1 VPIESTMFKLLII
14 ENDNKLRRR
23 IKAILELRLP
33 FVKITEASSSE
44 EALILIEQHK
54 PEFILMDICL
64 KKENGLDLVKKIKY
78 VCPHTVITINSNCDS
93 PEYRAEAVHKGADYF
108 LSKTTNTIQDL
119 FELVES
125 IHSEK
130 FGNLRKNSSFSSLR

>member
-1 VPIESTMFKLLII
+1 VPIESTMFNLLII

-33 FVKITEASSSE
+33 FVKITETSNSE
-44 EALILIEQHK
+44 EALKFIEQHK

-64 KKENGLDLVKKIKY
+64 KKGNGLDLVKKIKY
-78 VCPHTVITINSNCDS
+78 VYPNTFITINSNCDS
-93 PEYRAEAVHKGADYF
+93 PEYRAEAMHKGADYF

-130 FGNLRKNSSFSSLR
+130 FINLR

>member
-1 VPIESTMFKLLII
+1 M
-14 ENDNKLRRR
+14 
-23 IKAILELRLP
+23 ELRLP
-33 FVKITEASSSE
+33 FVKITEASNSE
-44 EALILIEQHK
+44 EALKHIKQNK
-54 PEFILMDICL
+54 PKLILMDICL

-125 IHSEK
+125 IHSETS
-130 FGNLRKNSSFSSLR
+130 GNLR

>member
-1 VPIESTMFKLLII
+1 M
-14 ENDNKLRRR
+14 
-23 IKAILELRLP
+23 
-33 FVKITEASSSE
+33 KITEASNSE
-44 EALILIEQHK
+44 EAFKHIKQHK
-54 PEFILMDICL
+54 PDFILMDICL
-64 KKENGLDLVKKIKY
+64 KKENGLDLIKKIKY
-78 VCPHTVITINSNCDS
+78 VYPHSVITINSNRDS

-130 FGNLRKNSSFSSLR
+130 SGNLR

>member
-1 VPIESTMFKLLII
+1 VPIEITMFKLLIL

-33 FVKITEASSSE
+33 FVKITEASNSE
-44 EALILIEQHK
+44 EAFKHIKQHK
-54 PEFILMDICL
+54 PDFILMDICL

-78 VCPHTVITINSNCDS
+78 VYPHTVITINSNRDS

-130 FGNLRKNSSFSSLR
+130 SGNLR

>member
-1 VPIESTMFKLLII
+1 MPIESAMFKLLIL

-23 IKAILELRLP
+23 IKAILELRLS
-33 FVKITEASSSE
+33 FVEITEASNSD
-44 EALILIEQHK
+44 EALKLIEQHK
-54 PEFILMDICL
+54 PEFVLMDICL

-78 VCPHTVITINSNCDS
+78 LYPHTFITINSNCDS

-125 IHSEK
+125 IHSQKYEGISK
-130 FGNLRKNSSFSSLR
+130 DRFIKAL

>member
-1 VPIESTMFKLLII
+1 MPIEIAMLKILII
-14 ENDNKLRRR
+14 EDDTKLRQR

-33 FVKITEASSSE
+33 FVTVTEASNSE
-44 EALILIEQHK
+44 DALKHIGEHL
-54 PEFILMDICL
+54 PDFILMDIRL

-78 VCPHTVITINSNCDS
+78 VYPQAVITINSNCDS

-119 FELVES
+119 FRLVES
-125 IHSEK
+125 IHS
-130 FGNLRKNSSFSSLR
+130 LRSDNFKYNSSF